1 MVCRRAGFRYCL
13 VIAALA
19 GCSPDGGAPAQPRQR
34 ASAPAAPR
42 RVAPPCPP
50 DHLSCGLQK
59 PVRSDG
65 IHRFVNGEMG
75 VSAIFPPGSQVC
87 LGRSG
92 DAPRGF
98 YAWYGARVQG
108 CPERGDI
115 PATAMGI
122 NTSFNAL
129 DYTSLRQAAMNCDP
143 LSGKVRRRGGTLG
156 FPGHRSLA
164 CQDLHRDGVIEI
176 TVYAMAGRSEWS
188 PHAPEVIYF
197 ASLTTGP
204 ERLDRDL
211 RMFRTFLGRLRIG
224 HVSSR

>member
-1 MVCRRAGFRYCL
+1 
-13 VIAALA
+13 
-19 GCSPDGGAPAQPRQR
+19 
-34 ASAPAAPR
+34 
-42 RVAPPCPP
+42 
-50 DHLSCGLQK
+50 LSCGLQK

-98 YAWYGARVQG
+98 YAWYGATVQG

-129 DYTSLRQAAMNCDP
+129 DYTSLRRAAMNCDP
-143 LSGKVRRRGGTLG
+143 LSDKVRGRLDGGTFG
-156 FPGHRSLA
+156 IPGHRSLA
-164 CQDLHRDGVIEI
+164 CQDLQNDGTIEI

-211 RMFRTFLGRLRIG
+211 RMFRTFLGRLHIG
-224 HVSSR
+224 PISSR